1 MWLAKDEYEYSNKDH
16 PLGCLCLPS
25 AQFETAQVARI
36 EFSQHSR
43 SCFWHFGT
51 NWTAQYHKLYVMEIC
66 ITGSSLSAIKYSRT
80 TDSSAPVLTNG
91 QGSSTNELTNQH
103 HPTSVK
109 VAAFVAFSTF
119 STVSKLRT

>member
-51 NWTAQYHKLYVMEIC
+51 NWTAQYHKLYVRDLHY
-66 ITGSSLSAIKYSRT
+66 G
-80 TDSSAPVLTNG
+80 
-91 QGSSTNELTNQH
+91 
-103 HPTSVK
+103 
-109 VAAFVAFSTF
+109 
-119 STVSKLRT
+119 